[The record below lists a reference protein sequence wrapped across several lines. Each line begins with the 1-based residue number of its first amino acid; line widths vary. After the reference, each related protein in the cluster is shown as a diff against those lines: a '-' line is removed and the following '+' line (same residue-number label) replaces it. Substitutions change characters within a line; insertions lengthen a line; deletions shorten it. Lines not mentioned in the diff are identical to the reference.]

1 MISKSANVM
10 LSSSLYARDAVTET
24 RLINEVEGLSSIKS
38 ILQTLIPQ
46 WPAGPHD
53 WQVESTANILD
64 GHDQLVVA
72 ACGDGKTAAAY
83 LHILLRHELLRD
95 PDLSRHG
102 LDPLV
107 KNPVVLMVT
116 PLTDLA
122 RSQMRES
129 KASSGG
135 RIVTVGG
142 YVTGSRHRTGHGRTI
157 YKPSTLRVH
166 PSVAFIV
173 TEVEEMKRM
182 RVSAVSLDKETIAE
196 AKKRGEELLR
206 NVQRCLYS
214 MVIVS
219 PERLTSPQFDNI
231 LRTPTFHNSIV
242 LYVIDEAHIVIPWG
256 RSSTCYDGHIK
267 HAITRGLTAVAGISS
282 GLLQVN
288 SSDLRATK
296 HANYIAW
303 VASGHWK
310 VLVYCPTIDLG
321 YRVAS
326 YLWRTRPSGDER
338 FRNIRM
344 YNSLV
349 FDKDNAETIR
359 AFRED
364 SDTFV
369 IVATV
374 KFGMGVDLRKVDAS
388 INLGLPDSAEAILQQ
403 NGRAGRDPNTKIS
416 AGFTYIEP
424 SIVKLVEEDEDNDNG
439 YTSDGEVMT
448 RFSARSKDAKR
459 SAQTVKGGNARAVDD
474 LALLEKGART
484 QQKRTED
491 VLLRGLVQCH
501 INQKCLVAEFNRIF
515 GSPGSASQKTC
526 IEADR
531 DLPCSSC
538 MTHLPPPP
546 PSASSSPT
554 PPASCPLPFDYA
566 TLPTAVTLDS
576 AQSTAMDA
584 DEEDSAAPMYRKL
597 TKAMIG
603 KANEALDE
611 VCEELWMEQ
620 DGARFE
626 LGPPTSL
633 IPLPLRRQVIANFH
647 MIRTYDLLAGL
658 LSNWEHLPTYGHRLF
673 DVIGPTNEAFDAAR
687 AESRRQANESRAKTR
702 RQKAKRKIDAAKAAE
717 SQSASTT
724 CTATHTPLSSP
735 HRTPLLSSPHG
746 PRAIEVPTLAV
757 RAITN
762 HNARAH
768 AETRLMAP
776 LSRTCEHSVNTTYGL
791 GQAIEL
797 PTSAVRAITDENA
810 LPTPVRGRKRASSVS
825 HTVGGNERRQRWKI

>member
-1 MISKSANVM
+1 
-10 LSSSLYARDAVTET
+10 
-24 RLINEVEGLSSIKS
+24 
-38 ILQTLIPQ
+38 
-46 WPAGPHD
+46 
-53 WQVESTANILD
+53 
-64 GHDQLVVA
+64 
-72 ACGDGKTAAAY
+72 
-83 LHILLRHELLRD
+83 
-95 PDLSRHG
+95 
-102 LDPLV
+102 
-107 KNPVVLMVT
+107 
-116 PLTDLA
+116 
-122 RSQMRES
+122 
-129 KASSGG
+129 
-135 RIVTVGG
+135 
-142 YVTGSRHRTGHGRTI
+142 
-157 YKPSTLRVH
+157 
-166 PSVAFIV
+166 
-173 TEVEEMKRM
+173 
-182 RVSAVSLDKETIAE
+182 IAE

-231 LRTPTFHNSIV
+231 LRTPTFRNSIV

-256 RSSTCYDGHIK
+256 SDFRKAYLQICRVRARLRAGVPVLAMTATSSTRSQGDLLRLLGFRAGSYKSIRRTCERPNMRIVFRTLT
-267 HAITRGLTAVAGISS
+267 HALNGASFP
-282 GLLQVN
+282 
-288 SSDLRATK
+288 D
-296 HANYIAW
+296 IAW
-303 VASGHWK
+303 VASGRWK

-388 INLGLPDSAEAILQQ
+388 INLGLPDFAEAILQQ
-403 NGRAGRDPNTKIS
+403 NGRAGRDLNTKIS

-424 SIVKLVEEDEDNDNG
+424 SIVKLVEEDENNDNG
-439 YTSDGEVMT
+439 YASDGEVMT
-448 RFSARSKDAKR
+448 RSFARSKDAKR
-459 SAQTVKGGNARAVDD
+459 SAQMVKGGNARAVDD

-484 QQKRTED
+484 QRKWTED

-611 VCEELWMEQ
+611 VCKELWMEQ

-647 MIRTYDLLAGL
+647 TIRTYDLLAGL

-687 AESRRQANESRAKTR
+687 AESRRQANESQAKTR
-702 RQKAKRKIDAAKAAE
+702 HQKAKRKIDAAKAAE

-724 CTATHTPLSSP
+724 CTATRTPLSSP

-762 HNARAH
+762 HNACAH

-776 LSRTCEHSVNTTYGL
+776 LSRTCEHSVNTAYGL

-810 LPTPVRGRKRASSVS
+810 LPTLVRGRKRASSVS
-825 HTVGGNERRQRWKI
+825 HTVGGNERRQRRKI

>member
-1 MISKSANVM
+1 MGSTLPSPSAPNPVPSVHPIIFNSLFPTLVSSCPGLTGGGGGDGGGGGASANRRGFRFSSVM
-10 LSSSLYARDAVTET
+10 SFF
-24 RLINEVEGLSSIKS
+24 
-38 ILQTLIPQ
+38 
-46 WPAGPHD
+46 
-53 WQVESTANILD
+53 
-64 GHDQLVVA
+64 
-72 ACGDGKTAAAY
+72 
-83 LHILLRHELLRD
+83 
-95 PDLSRHG
+95 
-102 LDPLV
+102 
-107 KNPVVLMVT
+107 VT
-116 PLTDLA
+116 PTYLA
-122 RSQMRES
+122 MVLIHCQ
-129 KASSGG
+129 
-135 RIVTVGG
+135 
-142 YVTGSRHRTGHGRTI
+142 
-157 YKPSTLRVH
+157 
-166 PSVAFIV
+166 
-173 TEVEEMKRM
+173 VEEMKRM

-231 LRTPTFHNSIV
+231 LRTSTFRNSIV

-256 RSSTCYDGHIK
+256 SDFRKAYLQICWVRARLRAGIPVLAMTATSSTRSQGDLLRLLGFRAGSYKSIRRTCERPNMRIVFR
-267 HAITRGLTAVAGISS
+267 ILTHTLNGASFP
-282 GLLQVN
+282 
-288 SSDLRATK
+288 D
-296 HANYIAW
+296 IAW
-303 VASGHWK
+303 VASGRWK

-364 SDTFV
+364 SDTFI

-439 YTSDGEVMT
+439 YASDGEVMT
-448 RFSARSKDAKR
+448 RSSARSKDAKR
-459 SAQTVKGGNARAVDD
+459 SAQT
-474 LALLEKGART
+474 
-484 QQKRTED
+484 
-491 VLLRGLVQCH
+491 CH

-515 GSPGSASQKTC
+515 GSPGFASQKTC

-531 DLPCSSC
+531 NLPCSSC

-554 PPASCPLPFDYA
+554 PPASYPLPFDCA

-603 KANEALDE
+603 KANEALDK

-647 MIRTYDLLAGL
+647 TIRTYDLLAGL
-658 LSNWEHLPTYGHRLF
+658 LSNWEHLPTYGRRLF
-673 DVIGPTNEAFDAAR
+673 DVIGPTNEAFDVAR
-687 AESRRQANESRAKTR
+687 AESCRQANESRAKTR

-724 CTATHTPLSSP
+724 CTATRTPLSSP

-762 HNARAH
+762 HNAHAH

-776 LSRTCEHSVNTTYGL
+776 LSPTCEHSVNTTYGL
-791 GQAIEL
+791 GQAIDL

-825 HTVGGNERRQRWKI
+825 HTVGGNERRQRRKI